1 MTHGA
6 LRCSMLARVL
16 FSSRQGGVI
25 RGTQGACSAGGPGS
39 SLCAESDEAVPWAPC
54 SLPGDGPHVSARA
67 RATACA
73 RR

>member
-1 MTHGA
+1 MGESHKPHGA
-6 LRCSMLARVL
+6 LRASMLARVL

-25 RGTQGACSAGGPGS
+25 RGHPGS
-39 SLCAESDEAVPWAPC
+39 VRRGRAWEHVFCAESGEAVP
-54 SLPGDGPHVSARA
+54 GHHVSARA